1 MPNQIGGNQ
10 VGACPVW
17 KQVAAPVPLH
27 NAQLDGGK
35 KLPFPDGVLI
45 NDCGFGGVPFH
56 VEQGIPWMEEEH
68 KLFLVGLHKVGK

>member
-17 KQVAAPVPLH
+17 KQ
-27 NAQLDGGK
+27 AQLDGGK

-68 KLFLVGLHKVGK
+68 KLFLVGLQKVGKGDD